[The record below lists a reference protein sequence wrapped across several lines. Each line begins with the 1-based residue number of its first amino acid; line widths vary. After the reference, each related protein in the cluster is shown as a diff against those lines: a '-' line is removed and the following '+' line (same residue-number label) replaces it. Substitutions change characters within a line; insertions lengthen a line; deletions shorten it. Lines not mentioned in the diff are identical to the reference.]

1 MFDRNT
7 AVELWHKYN
16 ESESLWHHALSVEAV
31 MRESLLLTI
40 RKTLNT
46 GDL

>member
-31 MRESLLLTI
+31 MREFASYYSE
-40 RKTLNT
+40 
-46 GDL
+46 DEEY